1 MILTDLNH
9 SKATKNHRGKIM
21 RSIKFIHTSDWHLG
35 YMQYHKIE
43 RLADFFKAAEKT
55 IEIILEEK
63 PDFVIHTGDLF
74 HKYNPGPGII
84 TQTIKLL
91 DKLKTAN
98 IPIYLIRGNHDGSSA
113 RSLRLGG
120 TALDLLSEIGSV
132 IHLKDEVIEEEDY
145 IIAGMGYYGTQTN
158 GKFHE
163 LLKTDFSNL
172 KKEPFTIMML
182 HCFVEGQMERIHDLS
197 TFHVENQKQFD
208 YIALGH
214 FHKEWIDVSARIYCP
229 GSIEHTSSNEWSMP
243 DEDDYVRK
251 RGLFVVEA
259 SPPETPEDRWKI
271 SVETKYY
278 DTRPKKRINHRLLGT
293 TREAVDNE
301 LISVIEE
308 NDLEGSILNFSF
320 TSSLP
325 LTDQAFFVSSH
336 YEEKASKSLFT
347 KVRIDYEGFELPSF
361 IDESPDVAINKI
373 ISDLL
378 KDKKKEDRNLIEK
391 MLNSAIDHFQDVGG
405 GEKAK
410 LKQEDFIENVLM
422 TDLETLVSAD
432 ETKNKEDETVKDADE
447 EKEASNYSLD
457 NWME

>member
-1 MILTDLNH
+1 
-9 SKATKNHRGKIM
+9 M

-35 YMQYHKIE
+35 YLQYHKIE

-55 IEIILEEK
+55 IEIILKEK

-91 DKLKTAN
+91 DKLKAAK

-132 IHLKDEVIEEEDY
+132 IHLKDEVIEEEGY

-163 LLKTDFSNL
+163 LLKTDFDNL

-182 HCFVEGQMERIHDLS
+182 HCFVEGQMERTHDLS
-197 TFHVENQKQFD
+197 TFHIENQKQFD

-214 FHKEWIDVSARIYCP
+214 FHQEWIDRGARIYCP
-229 GSIEHTSSNEWSMP
+229 GSIEHTSSNEWSIP
-243 DEDDYVRK
+243 DEDGFVRK

-259 SPPETPEDRWKI
+259 NPPEIPEDRWEI

-278 DTRPKKRINHRLLGT
+278 DTRPKKKINHRLLGT
-293 TREAVDNE
+293 TRESVHTE
-301 LISVIEE
+301 IITVIED
-308 NDLEGSILNFSF
+308 NDLEQSILNFNF

-336 YEEKASKSLFT
+336 YEELATKSLFT
-347 KVRIDYEGFELPSF
+347 KVRIDYEGFELPSY
-361 IDESPDVAINKI
+361 IDDNPDVAIHKI

-378 KDKKKEDRNLIEK
+378 KEKKKEDRNLIEK
-391 MLNSAIDHFQDVGG
+391 MLNNALDHFQDVVG

-410 LKQEDFIENVLM
+410 HKQEEFIDNVLM
-422 TDLETLVSAD
+422 KDLETIGSV
-432 ETKNKEDETVKDADE
+432 EENNKKKDKTQKDTDE
-447 EKEASNYSLD
+447 EKEEEASNYSLD
-457 NWME
+457 NWMD